1 MENFQDFNINDF
13 SEDDYSDPILLLEA
27 IKKRSNYYSDNMIIN
42 NSIEKSVGELLLITD
57 VCSEFKITTDR
68 IMSAIQSGVLLPK
81 AIVPMFSREEIS
93 NYLSSSSSE
102 NSLMESF
109 KMELNNMPMYYS
121 YKPLLLLSLIENIEN
136 ISTSVENIIDFYFNY
151 YNNRK
156 NQSLT
161 IEKHDSTFVQ
171 FPNDRSRARRT
182 ILAYPVKVLSKKG
195 FLFYDKETDSV
206 NISNQIYSE
215 IDNQMVEIIRQKCIK
230 CLEKYY
236 RTL

>member
-156 NQSLT
+156 NQYL
-161 IEKHDSTFVQ
+161 
-171 FPNDRSRARRT
+171 
-182 ILAYPVKVLSKKG
+182 
-195 FLFYDKETDSV
+195 
-206 NISNQIYSE
+206 
-215 IDNQMVEIIRQKCIK
+215 
-230 CLEKYY
+230 
-236 RTL
+236 